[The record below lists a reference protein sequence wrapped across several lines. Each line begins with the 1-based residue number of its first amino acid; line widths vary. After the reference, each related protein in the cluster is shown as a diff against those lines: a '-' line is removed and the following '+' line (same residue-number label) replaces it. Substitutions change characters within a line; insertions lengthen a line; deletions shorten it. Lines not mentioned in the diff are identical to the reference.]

1 MLTSFWILIVFRLSL
16 SMSLRWPRDD
26 RLSDTEVSKFMR
38 SMDVIPDVIEIGPQ
52 EFLNVTYHGY
62 INVDSGKLLQPMDVR
77 DEPTVQW
84 PAAIEHYY
92 TLLMVNPDAPSV
104 VTPTNREFLHWMV
117 LNIPGNHLGMGDVRV
132 GYMGA
137 TPMPGSGTHRFV
149 FLLYKQKDY
158 TKFDFPKLPKHSTNG
173 RSGFKVQGFVK
184 KYKLG
189 CPVAGNFF
197 TSTWNEDVPALIKA
211 ISHGSG

>member
-1 MLTSFWILIVFRLSL
+1 MLTSLWFLIVLRISL
-16 SMSLRWPRDD
+16 TISARWPRENH
-26 RLSDTEVSKFMR
+26 LSDTEVSKYMR
-38 SMDVIPDVIEIGPQ
+38 TMDVIPDVIDIGPQ

-62 INVDSGKLLQPMDVR
+62 INVDGGKQLQPMEVR
-77 DEPTVQW
+77 DEPAVQW
-84 PAAIEHYY
+84 PAVIEHYY
-92 TLLMVNPDAPSV
+92 TLLMVNPDAPNV
-104 VTPTNREFLHWMV
+104 LTPSHREFLHWMV

-137 TPMPGSGTHRFV
+137 APLPATGTHRFI

-158 TKFDFPKLPKHSTNG
+158 TKFEFPKVPKHSVQG
-173 RSGFKVQGFVK
+173 RHGFKVQEFVK

-197 TSTWNEDVPALIKA
+197 TSTWSEDVPALMKT
-211 ISHGSG
+211 ISLGSS

>member
-1 MLTSFWILIVFRLSL
+1 MVFRFSL
-16 SMSLRWPRDD
+16 SMSLRWARHNH
-26 RLSDTEVSKFMR
+26 LSDTEVGKLMR
-38 SMDVIPDVIEIGPQ
+38 TMDVIPDVIDVGPQ
-52 EFLNVTYHGY
+52 EFLNVTYHDY
-62 INVDSGKLLQPMDVR
+62 INVDGGKQLQPMEVR
-77 DEPTVQW
+77 DEPRVRW
-84 PAAIEHYY
+84 PATIEHYY

-104 VTPTNREFLHWMV
+104 MTAKHLEFLHWMV
-117 LNIPGNHLGMGDVRV
+117 LNIPGNNLSMGDVRV

-137 TPMPGSGTHRFV
+137 APPPSTGTHRFI

-158 TKFDFPKLPKHSTNG
+158 TKFDFPKVPKHSAKG
-173 RSGFKVQGFVK
+173 RTGFKVKHFVK

-197 TSTWNEDVPALIKA
+197 TSTWSEDVPALIKA